1 MIPDASSCLLPHGPR
16 GTGVPHSSEQAPA
29 PCRANAPHCAP
40 ASSKMRRRNAPGA
53 QCAPASSKMGSGG
66 HVLRSAPPFSNIP
79 SQCSTPLPLTGV
91 MLWHNHYFQ
100 RVCPEKMLPCGDKF
114 TCAHCPR
121 NYLSCLPQPTSHRRT
136 VLSSDPLT
144 SSCAS
149 VGLNWTQQTQP
160 LPFSQMSDF

>member
-1 MIPDASSCLLPHGPR
+1 
-16 GTGVPHSSEQAPA
+16 
-29 PCRANAPHCAP
+29 
-40 ASSKMRRRNAPGA
+40 MRRRNAPGA

-91 MLWHNHYFQ
+91 RLWHNHHFQ
-100 RVCPEKMLPCGDKF
+100 RGCPEKMLTCGDKF

-149 VGLNWTQQTQP
+149 VGLNWTQRTEP
-160 LPFSQMSDF
+160 LPFSQVSAFGNCSTTPRQEFMQVQTCTQRTDHCHFF